1 MPLSEVMKKPSEYRT
16 NAHKCRQLASRM
28 DRHDHRELLLKMAEQ
43 WEELARDR
51 ASLLLSH
58 PESGRDGD

>member
-1 MPLSEVMKKPSEYRT
+1 MNKPSEYRV
-16 NAHKCRQLASRM
+16 NADKCRQLASRM

-51 ASLLLSH
+51 ANLLRSRA
-58 PESGRDGD
+58 ESGRDGE